1 MNITYEQFKNRYA
14 KDVAALQN
22 RWSDE
27 CITFGFYADDEE
39 EILSYDREY
48 FYIALDGET
57 VIGYVTGEIK
67 TNNSENYMN
76 VFLENTKFLHIK
88 DLYIIPDYRNQNI
101 GAELLKKVEEKANNN
116 AVKHI
121 FLSSAT
127 MDADSVRRF
136 YETNG
141 FKIWTTTFFK

>member
-1 MNITYEQFKNRYA
+1 MNITYEQFENRYA
-14 KDVAALQN
+14 KDVATLQN

-39 EILSYDREY
+39 EILNYDKEY
-48 FYIALDGET
+48 FYIALDGDT
-57 VIGYVTGEIK
+57 VIGYVTGEVK
-67 TNNSENYMN
+67 TNSSENYMN

-88 DLYIIPDYRNQNI
+88 DLYIIPDYRNKNI

-136 YETNG
+136 YERNG